1 MPSTSKILN
10 FNLPL
15 QMDHSLI
22 LYPAFAKWVDD
33 SLSSNIPKG
42 IRAFNFNLYETADSY
57 EVELIGADR
66 FDVSD
71 SDWAC
76 HDVFNTG
83 DLLFEIPKGEAGTRW
98 EDGYE
103 YAVELVMTYLENGKK
118 SGLLLSSEAVG
129 IGFVDGDLELLWMKG
144 MKI

>member
-1 MPSTSKILN
+1 MPSTSKILTS
-10 FNLPL
+10 NLPL

-33 SLSSNIPKG
+33 SLSTNMPKG
-42 IRAFNFNLYETADSY
+42 IRAFNFNLY
-57 EVELIGADR
+57 
-66 FDVSD
+66 
-71 SDWAC
+71 WAC

-83 DLLFEIPKGEAGTRW
+83 DLLFEIPKGEAGNRW

-118 SGLLLSSEAVG
+118 ARLLLSSDAVG